1 MPLSTQW
8 DWKEGC
14 AFVEL
19 VWVGIG
25 GGIGAIAR
33 YAMGRSISE
42 RVNSVFPYGTFAIN
56 LLGAFLIGVLFALLV
71 DRGVGPA
78 HLRLLLITGFLGGFT
93 TFSAY
98 TIEVITLAEA
108 GSWNTAL
115 LYVVASNLLG
125 LLACLAGIV
134 AIRTIM

>member
-1 MPLSTQW
+1 M
-8 DWKEGC
+8 ERHI
-14 AFVEL
+14 VEL

-33 YAMGRSISE
+33 YAMGKGITE
-42 RVNSVFPYGTFAIN
+42 RANSLFPYGTFTVN

-71 DRGVGPA
+71 ERGVGHP

-98 TIEVITLAEA
+98 TINAITLIEA

-115 LYVVASNLLG
+115 LYVMASNLLG

>member
-1 MPLSTQW
+1 M
-8 DWKEGC
+8 
-14 AFVEL
+14 EL

-33 YAMGRSISE
+33 YAMGKGITE
-42 RVNSVFPYGTFAIN
+42 RANSLFPYGTFTVN

-71 DRGVGPA
+71 ERGVGHP

-98 TIEVITLAEA
+98 TIEAITLIEA

-115 LYVVASNLLG
+115 LYVMASNLLG

-134 AIRTIM
+134 AIRTMM

>member
-1 MPLSTQW
+1 M
-8 DWKEGC
+8 
-14 AFVEL
+14 EL

-33 YAMGRSISE
+33 YAMGKGITE
-42 RVNSVFPYGTFAIN
+42 RANSLFPYGTFTVN

-71 DRGVGPA
+71 ERGVGHP

-98 TIEVITLAEA
+98 TINAITLIEA

-115 LYVVASNLLG
+115 LYVMASNLLG